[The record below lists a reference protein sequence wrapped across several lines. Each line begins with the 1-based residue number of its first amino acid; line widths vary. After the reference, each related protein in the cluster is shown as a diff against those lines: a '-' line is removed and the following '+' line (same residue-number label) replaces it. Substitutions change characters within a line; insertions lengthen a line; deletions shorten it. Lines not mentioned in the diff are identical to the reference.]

1 MEKTA
6 EAERKEELKKAKQEA
21 AVKAAEEA
29 KAALEP
35 AKPVK
40 EPDEIRFSRYGHH
53 NSPINDECKHS
64 QQNVCEPCERPHE
77 KKQLVYSPTY
87 VQVGL
92 AEWIVRPF
100 LML

>member
-40 EPDEIRFSRYGHH
+40 EPDEIRFSRYGHTTLQSTMNANTVSKMFANH
-53 NSPINDECKHS
+53 ANGLM
-64 QQNVCEPCERPHE
+64 
-77 KKQLVYSPTY
+77 KKSN
-87 VQVGL
+87 
-92 AEWIVRPF
+92 
-100 LML
+100 

>member
-21 AVKAAEEA
+21 AVKAAEED

-40 EPDEIRFSRYGHH
+40 EPDEIRFSRY
-53 NSPINDECKHS
+53 
-64 QQNVCEPCERPHE
+64 
-77 KKQLVYSPTY
+77 
-87 VQVGL
+87 
-92 AEWIVRPF
+92 
-100 LML
+100 

>member
-53 NSPINDECKHS
+53 NSPINDDCKTQS
-64 QQNVCEPCERPHE
+64 A
-77 KKQLVYSPTY
+77 K
-87 VQVGL
+87 GL
-92 AEWIVRPF
+92 RTMRTAS
-100 LML
+100 

>member
-6 EAERKEELKKAKQEA
+6 EAERKVELKKAKQEA
-21 AVKAAEEA
+21 AIKAAEEA

-53 NSPINDECKHS
+53 NSPIRDECQIQSAK
-64 QQNVCEPCERPHE
+64 V
-77 KKQLVYSPTY
+77 
-87 VQVGL
+87 L
-92 AEWIVRPF
+92 ARRTA
-100 LML
+100 LSRQ

>member
-6 EAERKEELKKAKQEA
+6 EAERKGELKKAKQEA

-64 QQNVCEPCERPHE
+64 QQNVCEPCERPQR
-77 KKQLVYSPTY
+77 KIAIVPPT
-87 VQVGL
+87 
-92 AEWIVRPF
+92 
-100 LML
+100 